1 MTPLNMM
8 GKTYQKPP
16 KPSGPKYAEL
26 KSHVADEDHVQKI
39 KESLE
44 SIEDCE
50 DRMRFLESIATGD
63 PWIDAEIAEEYQSF
77 EDGVYQAAGDI
88 SAHLHYM
95 TQDEVDA
102 AEFEVSRAVW
112 DRVAYTCEGILTG
125 HWQMLEGSRT
135 GL

>member
-1 MTPLNMM
+1 MTLLNMM

-16 KPSGPKYAEL
+16 KPSSPKYAEL
-26 KSHVADEDHVQKI
+26 KSHVEHLDHVKEIKLLLMHIDNADFKI
-39 KESLE
+39 TSMTDSL
-44 SIEDCE
+44 
-50 DRMRFLESIATGD
+50 TGD
-63 PWIDAEIAEEYQSF
+63 SWNDAEIIECIWDRDDE
-77 EDGVYQAAGDI
+77 VYMAAGDI

-102 AEFEVSRAVW
+102 AGFEVSRAVW

>member
-1 MTPLNMM
+1 MPLNMM
-8 GKTYQKPP
+8 GKTYQKPA

-26 KSHVADEDHVQKI
+26 KSHVEGTDHVEGI
-39 KESLE
+39 KNLLAAIDLSDRDMS
-44 SIEDCE
+44 SIEQK
-50 DRMRFLESIATGD
+50 LTGD
-63 PWIDAEIAEEYQSF
+63 AWNDADLIETYMGMKWVVEM
-77 EDGVYQAAGDI
+77 AAGDI

-102 AEFEVSRAVW
+102 AGFEVSRAVW